1 MHVFTARP
9 PEEKNA
15 LIHPLKDGLLLFK
28 PASLYLDSGPV
39 FTAVAIITACG
50 TRYFT
55 FKRSHKMK
63 RIVTLLDPLVFE
75 SLLGQSN

>member
-1 MHVFTARP
+1 MHMFTARP

-15 LIHPLKDGLLLFK
+15 LIPPLKDGLCCSSLL
-28 PASLYLDSGPV
+28 LYLDSGPV
-39 FTAVAIITACG
+39 FTAVAIITAYG

-55 FKRSHKMK
+55 FKHTSHKMK